1 MNDSLGAPRSL
12 LATPWPIVG
21 LAIAAGI
28 VGAFQVGKAAIA
40 LPALRADLGIGLV
53 AAGWVLAIFNLIGVA
68 AGMLIGALVGRW
80 GDRRMVL
87 FGLVLV
93 AAASLAG
100 AAAPGILFL
109 LATRFVEGMGFLMVV
124 VGAPSLIAR
133 LTRPADLKLA
143 LGAWGAYMPVGQAI
157 MMLAAPLLLVPFGW
171 RGLWIANAILLVLF
185 AAILAY
191 ATAALPR
198 QTMRPNFSLLGD
210 LRDTLTAPGPLLLA
224 AIFACYAMQY
234 LAVMG
239 FLPTILIEREGLATA
254 MAGGLAALAV
264 AMNGVGNVAGGV
276 LLQRG
281 APRWFLVASAGFAMG
296 SAALAIF
303 TASPPLWASY
313 TLYLVFSGMAG
324 LLPASVLGAVPLHA
338 PSRHLVATTNGLV
351 VQGSNLGQVIG
362 PPAVGALAGA
372 IGWSWTPL
380 LIAPAAVSVVL
391 LALALRRRERGRL

>member
-1 MNDSLGAPRSL
+1 MNDSSGADRSL

-28 VGAFQVGKAAIA
+28 VGAFQVGKAAMA

-68 AGMLIGALVGRW
+68 AGMMIGALIGRW

-87 FGLVLV
+87 LGLVLI

-109 LATRFVEGMGFLMVV
+109 LATRFVEGIGFLMVV
-124 VGAPSLIAR
+124 VGVPSLITR
-133 LTRPADLKLA
+133 LTRPGDLKLA

-157 MMLAAPLLLVPFGW
+157 MILAAPLLLVPFGW
-171 RGLWIANAILLVLF
+171 RGLWIANALLLVLF
-185 AAILAY
+185 AAALAR
-191 ATAALPR
+191 ATAVLPS
-198 QTMRPNFSLLGD
+198 QTMRPSFSLLRD
-210 LRDTLTAPGPLLLA
+210 LRDTVTAPGPLLLA
-224 AIFACYAMQY
+224 AIFGCYSMQY

-239 FLPTILIEREGLATA
+239 FLPTILIEREGLAFAT
-254 MAGGLAALAV
+254 AGGFAALAV
-264 AMNGVGNVAGGV
+264 AMNGLGNLAGGV

-281 APRWFLVASAGFAMG
+281 VPRWMLITASGCAMG

-313 TLYLVFSGMAG
+313 ALYLVFSGMGG

-338 PSRHLVATTNGLV
+338 PNRHLVATTNGLV

-362 PPAVGALAGA
+362 PPTVGALAGA

-380 LIAPAAVSVVL
+380 VIVPAAVSVVL
-391 LALALRRRERGRL
+391 LALVLRGRERGRA